1 MVFNT
6 NLTWTSQVTGDP
18 QHHRYF
24 GMRTSMGEPVFS
36 VHQLSKVVRNSLFTY
51 LAIAKELH
59 LTIRQLTG
67 LKTSAATWT
76 LFTYLAI
83 AKELHLTIRQLTGLK
98 TSAATWKT
106 MSTASTIYGL
116 KTMKTSDIEVC
127 WKHRISSLW
136 QRGLA

>member
-1 MVFNT
+1 
-6 NLTWTSQVTGDP
+6 
-18 QHHRYF
+18 
-24 GMRTSMGEPVFS
+24 MRTSMGEPVFS
-36 VHQLSKVVRNSLFTY
+36 VHQLSKVVRNS
-51 LAIAKELH
+51 
-59 LTIRQLTG
+59 
-67 LKTSAATWT
+67 W
-76 LFTYLAI
+76 FTYLAI

-116 KTMKTSDIEVC
+116 KTTKTSDIEVC